1 MDQNVAN
8 VKKWGWWAVVGLV
21 ALLVIAG
28 LVIAIATSGPKPT
41 SDVATDDT
49 SNQDNTEDLPSG
61 ENEED
66 STSTEQEE
74 TAPELPA
81 ITETPSSDL
90 PKTGP
95 EDSSI
100 LPIIAAGLAGTAIS
114 YGIIALRRR

>member
-49 SNQDNTEDLPSG
+49 SNQDNTEELPSG
-61 ENEED
+61 ENEKD

-74 TAPELPA
+74 TTPELPA

-100 LPIIAAGLAGTAIS
+100 LPIIATGLAGTAIS
-114 YGIIALRRR
+114 YGVIALRRR